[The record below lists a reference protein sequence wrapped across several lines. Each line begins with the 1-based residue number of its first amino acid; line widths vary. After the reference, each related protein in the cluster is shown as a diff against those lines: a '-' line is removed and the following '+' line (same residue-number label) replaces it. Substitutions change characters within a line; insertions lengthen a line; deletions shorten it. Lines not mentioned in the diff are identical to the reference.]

1 MPTIKELKAECKRR
15 GCKGY
20 SNLGRLELEDL
31 LRICPENNCIP
42 YKRNLCDRLGKVCKP
57 STGKCVLRAGA
68 AGAAGAGGAA
78 GVAGLKAELKR
89 RGCKGY
95 SGLKKAELEQL
106 LRICPENN
114 CIDSKRRKCER
125 KGQVCK
131 PNTGRC
137 VKQKRRRPGA
147 GAAGSPGAGAAGA
160 GAAGSPGAGAAGAG
174 AAGAGAAG
182 SPGAGAAG
190 AGAGAGAAGSPGAGA
205 AGANRPSPADL
216 RRELGVCNLKNL
228 CKFLANDK
236 GEITRKSW
244 FQWIRKNHPDKAGK
258 EATRLFQEVSSCWDN
273 FKNSAPHKCR

>member
-57 STGKCVLRAGA
+57 STGKCVLR

-147 GAAGSPGAGAAGA
+147 GAAGSPGAGA
-160 GAAGSPGAGAAGAG
+160 
-174 AAGAGAAG
+174 
-182 SPGAGAAG
+182 GAAG
-190 AGAGAGAAGSPGAGA
+190 AGAGAGAAGA